1 LQIVASL
8 GGRHPTFYN
17 VPQSSI
23 GGRAAVVRETREHDP
38 SEILFMIAIRN
49 ACWAVL
55 VLAALAGCNKPEEAN
70 QNVTKPPVAPGS
82 APESPP
88 PAPATKAE
96 MKPEGAPAPAAKE
109 EVPKESGE
117 APRVEA
123 PVIEAPKV
131 EPPKDEKKADNEAAA
146 VRFSAEELAEI
157 KKLPAS
163 DQDRALKQLV
173 CPVSGESLGSMGV
186 PFKVS
191 AEGKTFFLCC
201 KGCNKEV
208 KADPKA
214 VVAKLNQK

>member
-1 LQIVASL
+1 
-8 GGRHPTFYN
+8 
-17 VPQSSI
+17 
-23 GGRAAVVRETREHDP
+23 
-38 SEILFMIAIRN
+38 MIAIRN
-49 ACWAVL
+49 AWWAVL
-55 VLAALAGCNKPEEAN
+55 VLAALAGCNKLEEAN
-70 QNVTKPPVAPGS
+70 QGVTKPPVAPGN

-96 MKPEGAPAPAAKE
+96 MKPEEAPAPAPAAKE
-109 EVPKESGE
+109 EMPKESAA
-117 APRVEA
+117 APKVEA

-131 EPPKDEKKADNEAAA
+131 EPPKEETKADDEAAA
-146 VRFSAEELAEI
+146 VQLSAEELAEI

-163 DQDRALKQLV
+163 EQDRALKQLV

-186 PFKVS
+186 PVKVN